1 MYTPKLLLMCLLVDM
16 SLPGGLQER
25 KMINNASF
33 TIIIRFVYLS
43 FWEAVDLEYIVYIF
57 LINIKEILVSLHS
70 AYISY
75 M

>member
-1 MYTPKLLLMCLLVDM
+1 MYTPKLLLMCLLVGM

-33 TIIIRFVYLS
+33 TIIIRFVYL
-43 FWEAVDLEYIVYIF
+43 FFFLEYIVCIF
-57 LINIKEILVSLHS
+57 LINVKEILVSLHS